1 LYPNGCK
8 AADAEGH
15 MSLFLHVANA
25 EDTTFKVRY
34 QFGLMYGKEQKIEYS
49 REFVKRNGHEFTDK
63 SGCGFPKVQS
73 HAQLFDASKNYVV
86 DGKLTIAC
94 KVS

>member
-1 LYPNGCK
+1 LYPNGDT
-8 AADAEGH
+8 ADDAGNIG
-15 MSLFLHVANA
+15 LFLHVANA
-25 EDTTFKVRY
+25 EGTTFKVHY
-34 QFGLMYGKEQKIEYS
+34 QFGLMNRKDQKIQYL
-49 REFVKRNGHEFTDK
+49 RNGLKRNGHEFNDG
-63 SGCGFPKVQS
+63 SGYGFPKVQS